1 MCVCVCTCVDFSVV
15 IFPPEM
21 VNADEHKAK
30 PQNSRRPIGLYQS
43 RIIQRTHVLQRD
55 RATLPGQL

>member
-1 MCVCVCTCVDFSVV
+1 
-15 IFPPEM
+15 M
-21 VNADEHKAK
+21 VNADEPKAK
-30 PQNSRRPIGLYQS
+30 PQNSRPIGLYQS